1 MPSMN
6 ADEIKRAYSKERML
20 LLAERLGLK
29 RKGSKCQCPARCS
42 ERPDCSVSEK
52 NGTALFNCHRASC
65 GAAGSVIDMVMHTN
79 RLDDAEAMTWLS
91 ENDGKFPDPP
101 KVKRTQ
107 FNAAAAW
114 EQLPTEHQGGADYL
128 RSRGLD
134 GAIAAGLVRFN
145 GGRTRQK
152 WLNEQSVAGFVV
164 AVRMYGVDG
173 AISHLQMRSVFP
185 PRDKEDTKKSTPGG
199 YGSGVAMGDVVNAKT
214 AARVY
219 LAEGIADTL
228 ALQLAGVV
236 AIGAPGDSS
245 LKNLP
250 RFLGDVTGRQF
261 VLCLQN
267 DAKKQSEIGFEPAK
281 RTIQGGGGVV
291 FIMRPPTGTKD
302 PADWL
307 KAVGLEEF
315 RKTITTALPVAPD
328 NSTPA
333 PSIAP
338 DNIIQLAPPPSTE
351 DLAWDKALATSGV
364 KRFGASYASLCL
376 ILRNDRRIL
385 EERPIW
391 NEMLCS
397 PVVKGKLLEDH
408 DTGRIR
414 ELIELNLE
422 DADGDPIEP
431 GAGDVEKA
439 VIQIA
444 HEKCIHPVRDYLNGL
459 KWDGVQRIEA
469 VAEEILNIARTELT
483 QKLIRYWFIGAAKRP
498 LHPGCKMDSVL
509 VLQGKQYKG
518 KSTFFSTLA
527 GPPEWFSDDRIDI
540 ENRDSLMLM
549 QSVWIVEWAE
559 LATMKRA
566 KDVEAL
572 KQFISS
578 KTNKFRLPY
587 GRTIVERPRHSVIVG
602 TTNPT
607 QFLNDPTG
615 NRRFWPIQIGTTI
628 NLPLLAEWR
637 DQLWAEAVV
646 AVRAGE
652 RYWLDEAE
660 DQALTIAQRPHEETH
675 PWKELVA
682 AWLEENTNP
691 KAIMTLPITTT
702 NILQKAI
709 GKLTGQWTT
718 ADTMNVATIMRQLD
732 WEKDRNDRARDDD
745 GKRIRI
751 WKKKTDAAAA
761 DQEAS

>member
-6 ADEIKRAYSKERML
+6 ADEIKRAYGKDRML
-20 LLAERLGLK
+20 LLAEQLGLK
-29 RKGSKCQCPARCS
+29 RKGTKCQCPARCG

-52 NGTALFNCHRASC
+52 NGTALFHCHRTSC

-79 RLDDAEAMTWLS
+79 RLSDAEAMTWLS

-101 KVKRTQ
+101 KVKRTP

-114 EQLPTEHQGGADYL
+114 EQLPVDHQVGADYL
-128 RSRGLD
+128 RGRGLE

-145 GGRTRQK
+145 GGRTPRQK

-199 YGSGVAMGDVVNAKT
+199 YGSGVAMGDVASAKT

-250 RFLGDVTGRQF
+250 RFLGDVAGRQF

-267 DAKKQSEIGFEPAK
+267 DPKKQSEIGFEPAK
-281 RTIQGGGGVV
+281 RTIQTAGGVV

-307 KAVGLEEF
+307 KAIGLEEF
-315 RKTITTALPVAPD
+315 RRIISTALPVAPD
-328 NSTPA
+328 DSAPA
-333 PSIAP
+333 PSIAS
-338 DNIIQLAPPPSTE
+338 DNVIQLAPPASTE
-351 DLAWDKALATSGV
+351 DLAWDKARATTKV
-364 KRFGASYASLCL
+364 KYFGNSYASLCL
-376 ILRNDRRIL
+376 ILRNDRRVL

-397 PVVKGKLLEDH
+397 PVVKGRLLEDH

-414 ELIELNLE
+414 ETIELNLV
-422 DADGDPIEP
+422 DDDGDAIEP
-431 GAGDVEKA
+431 SAGDVEKA
-439 VIQIA
+439 VVQIA
-444 HEKCIHPVRDYLNGL
+444 HERCVHPVRDYLNGL
-459 KWDGVQRIEA
+459 KWDGKPRIEGI
-469 VAEEILNIARTELT
+469 AEDILNIERTELT

-498 LHPGCKMDSVL
+498 LNPGCKMDSVL
-509 VLQGKQYKG
+509 VLQGPQYKG

-527 GPPEWFSDDRIDI
+527 GPPEWFSDDKIDI

-607 QFLNDPTG
+607 RFLNDPTG
-615 NRRFWPIQIGTTI
+615 NRRFWPIQIGSALDI
-628 NLPLLAEWR
+628 AKLAEWR

-660 DQALTIAQRPHEETH
+660 DQALSNLQRPHEETH
-675 PWKELVA
+675 PWLELVGP
-682 AWLEENTNP
+682 WLETNAKSP
-691 KAIMTLPITTT
+691 APWLCTTA
-702 NILQKAI
+702 NVLHHGI
-709 GKLTGQWTT
+709 GKMPGQWTT
-718 ADTMNVATIMRQLD
+718 SDEMTVASIMRQLD
-732 WEKDRNDRARDDD
+732 WEKDRTDRARTDD
-745 GKRIRI
+745 GKRVRV
-751 WKKKTDAAAA
+751 WKKKTDAAANE
-761 DQEAS
+761 EAS